1 MMKVIA
7 KITTILLTLCIATN
21 AVAESNSAI
30 DSLVNCATATD
41 VQCRQV
47 VNTAKASTK
56 LVKQLEALVA
66 KEIVQHI
73 TIVDSKDLPKIRGV
87 TLSASFSGKI
97 IYIDAAMLDL
107 LRKGEEAIVESAPNF
122 IPNNLVFILGHLAYH
137 AEHEQEMKQFEDQWR
152 NNLKENMRT
161 ASQKAPFDA
170 TQMLLDS
177 QAKHLQE
184 EATAYLYG
192 WNIMLDATAE
202 KLHVNSL
209 DIMQVNQLLHN
220 FRYRTY
226 ILKAMSVQPTHIV
239 IGADGHIELNQQNV
253 AAMAEALKRSN
264 LADFQ

>member
-1 MMKVIA
+1 MKVAA

-47 VNTAKASTK
+47 VNAVQASIK
-56 LVKQLEALVA
+56 LGKQLEALTT
-66 KEIVQHI
+66 KGIVQHI
-73 TIVDSKDLPKIRGV
+73 AIIDSKDLPKIRGV
-87 TLSASFSGKI
+87 ALSASFSGKT

-107 LRKGEEAIVESAPNF
+107 LRKGEETIAESDPNF
-122 IPNNLVFILGHLAYH
+122 IPNNLTFILGHLAYH

-161 ASQKAPFDA
+161 ATQKTPFDA
-170 TQMLLDS
+170 TQMLIES

-184 EATAYLYG
+184 EAAAYLYG
-192 WNIMLDATAE
+192 WNIMLDAMAE

-220 FRYRTY
+220 FRYRMY
-226 ILKAMSVQPTHIV
+226 ILKAMSVQPTPV
-239 IGADGHIELNQQNV
+239 AIGADGHIELNQQNV
-253 AAMAEALKRSN
+253 VAMAEALKRSN